1 VSGRGH
7 PLRTRLSWRA
17 ERALARA
24 FGRRV
29 RCAACGRPLFKAL
42 PVVWRG
48 KLVLIGLRV
57 QEPLVRVRFHDRDRL
72 EFLHGELDL
81 CKTDERPWARAAD
94 VWPS

>member
-1 VSGRGH
+1 VNGKGH
-7 PLRTRLSWRA
+7 PLRTRFRWRA

-24 FGRRV
+24 FGRHV

-48 KLVLIGLRV
+48 KLVLIGLGV
-57 QEPLVRVRFHDRDRL
+57 QEPLVRVRFYDRDRL
-72 EFLHGELDL
+72 EFLHGELHL
-81 CKTDERPWARAAD
+81 CETHERPWARATG